1 MRQWDKQ
8 PSKPEVRA
16 MVDRRQILLGSL
28 TLLCMAILMIVG
40 LTPRNASAPEPPQA
54 EAEQVGSDASLLLL
68 PDCQV
73 IQHLT
78 YAPCGH
84 SLTRRQALPAEL
96 AGKTRADLEAA
107 YDLWQVTSF
116 APAEVTM
123 EQSFALYCPEHLI
136 LMPDDS
142 GMLCIFE
149 NRYGDAL
156 ALVESL
162 DLPLSELPD
171 SYQEE
176 LRPGKGF
183 STHEE
188 LTLYLESLDS

>member
-8 PSKPEVRA
+8 PDKPQVKA
-16 MVDRRQILLGSL
+16 LIDRRQIILGSL
-28 TLLCMAILMIVG
+28 TLLGMALLLIVG
-40 LTPRNASAPEPPQA
+40 LTPRSATAPQA
-54 EAEQVGSDASLLLL
+54 DPDAAQVGSDTMQALNA
-68 PDCQV
+68 DCV
-73 IQHLT
+73 MVQHLS

-84 SLTRRQALPAEL
+84 SLTRRQTLPPDL

-107 YDLWQVTSF
+107 YDAWQVTSY

-123 EQSFALYCPEHLI
+123 EQSLNMYCPEHVV

-142 GMLCIFE
+142 GMLCIFQ
-149 NRYGDAL
+149 NKYGDAL
-156 ALVESL
+156 ALVEAL
-162 DLPLSELPD
+162 ELPISDLPD

-183 STHEE
+183 DAQEE
-188 LTLYLESLDS
+188 LAQWLEAADS